1 MNDVNSIVS
10 RTGSGNLKDEKM
22 DLPKNFKI
30 GLCLQLNAKISPVPR
45 SSFSKKSDLFGKER
59 FLFQILVKFVK
70 RLIFVQKTSTI

>member
-30 GLCLQLNAKISPVPR
+30 GLCLLPHYEDCVENPLNLR
-45 SSFSKKSDLFGKER
+45 RYWCSFRKLINN
-59 FLFQILVKFVK
+59 IL
-70 RLIFVQKTSTI
+70 LIFNFYF